1 MHFYKM
7 HGIGNDYIYMDNFV
21 DPEPSDIGETARKMA
36 DVRKGIGSDGLIL
49 IQPSKI
55 ANCKMRMFNAD
66 GSEGAMCGNG
76 VRCVGKFML
85 EKHPELC
92 ENDTITVETL
102 AGIKVIT
109 LIRRENERVS
119 LLKCDLGC
127 PGLSAESV
135 PVLSDTPQNVLLPLN
150 GEEVSGV
157 AVSMGSA
164 HVVIFVD
171 YDPMTL
177 DLEKIGPG
185 LENHPLF
192 PNRVN
197 VEFIRPLPD
206 HTLQM
211 RVWERGSGETF
222 ACGTGASASVVAAIL
237 KGVIKQHETTVHLR
251 GGDLLIDWN
260 EDGHVYMTGEAAF
273 ICEGNWYE

>member
-7 HGIGNDYIYMDNFV
+7 HGIGNDYIYIDNFI
-21 DPEPSDIGETARKMA
+21 DPVPSDIGETARRMS

-49 IQPSKI
+49 IQPSEI
-55 ANCKMRMFNAD
+55 ANCRMRMFNAD

-85 EKHPELC
+85 VKHPELC
-92 ENDTITVETL
+92 EGNKVTVETW
-102 AGIKVIT
+102 AGIKVIEAVK
-109 LIRRENERVS
+109 IVNGDPV
-119 LLKCDLGC
+119 LLKVDLGY
-127 PGLSAESV
+127 PGLSAESI
-135 PVLSDTPQNVLLPLN
+135 PVLSDTPQNVLLPLC
-150 GEEVSGV
+150 GREISGV
-157 AVSMGSA
+157 CVNMGSSN
-164 HVVIFVD
+164 VVLFID
-171 YDPMTL
+171 SDPMDL

-185 LENHPLF
+185 LEHHPLF

-197 VEFIRPLPD
+197 VEFIEVLPD
-206 HTLQM
+206 GTLNM

-237 KGVIKQHETTVHLR
+237 KGNLKRHETTVHLR